1 MSDKVYYW
9 GPALTF
15 FPDNRNVP
23 YPDVVGSFL
32 TNITLRNN
40 HRDYKEDPYALAVR
54 ARDAYATRFN
64 DLCISLVNTIND
76 ADSSHEGNDDEEKV
90 FTEAIQSL
98 EGEATIGGFGS
109 KYDQFETKVNEQ
121 IRRMRGRNRNTV
133 LEPTRNWT
141 LVNAIEL
148 FANGDPNGWLAEGGI
163 RDAWSIWSDV
173 T

>member
-1 MSDKVYYW
+1 M
-9 GPALTF
+9 
-15 FPDNRNVP
+15 
-23 YPDVVGSFL
+23 
-32 TNITLRNN
+32 
-40 HRDYKEDPYALAVR
+40 AVR

-76 ADSSHEGNDDEEKV
+76 AGSSHEGNDDEEKV
-90 FTEAIQSL
+90 FAEAIQSL

-133 LEPTRNWT
+133 LEPTRDWT
-141 LVNAIEL
+141 SVNAIEL

-163 RDAWSIWSDV
+163 RDVWSKWSDV